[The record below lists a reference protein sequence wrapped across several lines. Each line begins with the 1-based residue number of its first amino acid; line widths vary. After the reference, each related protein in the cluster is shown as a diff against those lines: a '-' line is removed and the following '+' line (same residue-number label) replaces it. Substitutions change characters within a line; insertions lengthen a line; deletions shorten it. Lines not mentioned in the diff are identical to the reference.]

1 MGILRDS
8 NEAIKEVITIDDD
21 DEEEVTITF
30 SPFSHLH
37 CQEEDDAPDCPICF
51 DTVHIGDEVKQN

>member
-1 MGILRDS
+1 MGILPDS

-30 SPFSHLH
+30 LGHSLTFIVRRRMMHLT
-37 CQEEDDAPDCPICF
+37 APSVL
-51 DTVHIGDEVKQN
+51 TLSTLVMR